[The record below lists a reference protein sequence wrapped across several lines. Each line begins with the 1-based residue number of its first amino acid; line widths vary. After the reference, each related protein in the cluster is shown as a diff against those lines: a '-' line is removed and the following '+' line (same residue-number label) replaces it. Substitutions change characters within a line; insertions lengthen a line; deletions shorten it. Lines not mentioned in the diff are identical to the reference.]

1 MTFNFLECFDENID
15 NLDITKNYIYVL
27 KLIDDRYYVGRSG
40 NILRRIEEHFTIGGS
55 IYTKAYK
62 PLKVI
67 EVNEELTTDDERI
80 KTLEIMEKYGWEKVR
95 GACWCSLKIRKPYFE
110 KNKKLME
117 KNTYRNKGYWDRIRI
132 SNEDKEYPSNMG
144 QKWSNEEEIL
154 LLEEVNN
161 NIDIEIIAQNHNR
174 TIGGINS
181 RLREIAYKMYLKNVS
196 IEEIIRQTK
205 LNNNSIEEIIKK
217 RQNNNSKKIKTKEID
232 NVFISINKNDY
243 IELQNDVKNMKNDIK
258 QIKNTL
264 GELVEMMKAVYEFED
279 T

>member
-1 MTFNFLECFDENID
+1 M
-15 NLDITKNYIYVL
+15 
-27 KLIDDRYYVGRSG
+27 
-40 NILRRIEEHFTIGGS
+40 
-55 IYTKAYK
+55 
-62 PLKVI
+62 
-67 EVNEELTTDDERI
+67 
-80 KTLEIMEKYGWEKVR
+80 
-95 GACWCSLKIRKPYFE
+95 E
-110 KNKKLME
+110 KNK
-117 KNTYRNKGYWDRIRI
+117 YYNKGYWDMVRIT
-132 SNEDKEYPSNMG
+132 NEDREYPSNMG
-144 QKWSNEEEIL
+144 QKWSDDEELL
-154 LLEEVNN
+154 LLEELNN
-161 NIDIEIIAQNHNR
+161 NIDIEIIAQKHNR

-181 RLREIAYKMYLKNVS
+181 RRREIAYKMYLKNVS

-205 LNNNSIEEIIKK
+205 LDNNSIEEIIKK